1 MNPKKIAI
9 VGPESTGKSLLAAAL
24 AHHFSCD
31 YVEEMARPYLE
42 QLDRPY
48 AEADLLQIAEAQC
61 AEEDR
66 LASSGKPLLIC
77 DTTLL
82 VIRIWSEVKYG
93 RCHPAIL
100 EEEARRSYDAWLL
113 TDIDLP
119 WEEDPLREH
128 PHFRNELFDLYLEAL
143 QKKGVPFSV
152 VRGSGVARTNNALNH
167 LIHRGII

>member
-24 AHHFSCD
+24 ADHFCCD
-31 YVEEMARPYLE
+31 FVDEMARPYLE

-48 AEADLLQIAEAQC
+48 TEDDLLRIAVAQC

-66 LASSGKPLLIC
+66 LAATGNPVLVC

-93 RCHPAIL
+93 RCHPFIL
-100 EEEARRSYDAWLL
+100 EEEARRTYDAWLL
-113 TDIDLP
+113 TNIDLP

-128 PHFRNELFDLYLEAL
+128 PHFRMELFELYHAAL
-143 QKKGVPFSV
+143 LKKGVPFAI
-152 VRGSGVARTNNALNH
+152 VRGSGEARTKNALNH